1 MEIEK
6 IFRNFLKF
14 FEFLRIGNSEI
25 DEEHIIVLEV
35 IFTASTVRRSKNK
48 LNEQTNKRTNKQ
60 MN

>member
-25 DEEHIIVLEV
+25 DEEYIIVLEV
-35 IFTASTVRRSKNK
+35 ISTASTVNKSKNE
-48 LNEQTNKRTNKQ
+48 LN
-60 MN
+60 